1 MNATGEDAVRLLA
14 SMDASLKRL
23 VAIAERRVTDRTQAA
38 RAPEVVP
45 DSDLRRAVRQL
56 DHPGSSPRPDPRPVG
71 AAMIRLASGDIPKV
85 VALRDPASSPHTTAS
100 SPGPTWASRLTCAT
114 SSTNSSKTCSA
125 SRQATEID
133 DAPTC
138 S

>member
-85 VALRDPASSPHTTAS
+85 VALRDQ
-100 SPGPTWASRLTCAT
+100 
-114 SSTNSSKTCSA
+114 
-125 SRQATEID
+125 SRQFAAYDGLIAGTDMGVETD
-133 DAPTC
+133 LRDQFLEDVFGFPP
-138 S
+138 SDGDR

>member
-56 DHPGSSPRPDPRPVG
+56 DHPVRAQDQIRVPWVRP
-71 AAMIRLASGDIPKV
+71 MIRLASGDIPKV
-85 VALRDPASSPHTTAS
+85 VALRDQ
-100 SPGPTWASRLTCAT
+100 
-114 SSTNSSKTCSA
+114 
-125 SRQATEID
+125 SRQFGAYDGLIAGTDMGVETD
-133 DAPTC
+133 LRDQFLEDVFGFPP
-138 S
+138 SDGDR